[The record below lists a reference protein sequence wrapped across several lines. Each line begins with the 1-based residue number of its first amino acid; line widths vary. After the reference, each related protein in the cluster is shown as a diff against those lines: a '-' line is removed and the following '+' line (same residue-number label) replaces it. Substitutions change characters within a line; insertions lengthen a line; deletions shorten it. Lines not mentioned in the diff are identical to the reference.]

1 MVFPEASGWTLEKG
15 RILEIV
21 LLTTNRNAYYEF
33 TGNPGPTHNYR
44 CGTAQRRLGPGVL
57 RWRQRLHHKRWDRW
71 EGRCIQQKAAPPH
84 LSWARPFRTQG
95 SQWGATTSL
104 AQDSPKPI
112 TVRLP
117 VGWGAGSGLVGEEAS
132 QYHFSILLKNPLF
145 HQNLSSQPCTKMREA
160 KLPSFSN
167 YGLQWCFKQLSKE
180 EFQTFK
186 ELLMEKASELAMC
199 SFPWVEVNNANVEH
213 LASLLH
219 EHYKES
225 LAWKISIHIFEK
237 MNLSTLSE
245 KARKEM
251 KKYSLTEIPENST
264 QRKNDQE
271 PSMKEVPEISQAI
284 EQDGAIAAE
293 TKEEGFGDNT
303 RDYKG
308 YVMTKFATELD
319 EYRGFEN
326 LASDC
331 PEMQTLL
338 GAFSPDQRGFQP
350 RTVVLHGKSGIG
362 KSTLARSVLLCWA
375 QGELFKGMFSYV
387 FFLHASDMQCMSE
400 GSFAE
405 LISRKWP
412 DSQVPMMEIMSQPER
427 LLFVVDGF
435 DDLDFAS
442 QDDDTN
448 LCKDW
453 AAKQPMSVL
462 MLSLLRKVLL
472 PESSLMITVRDTG
485 IEKLKSMLTLP
496 RYLFVG
502 GISVEKRIQLLLG
515 HMKDEHQKTQVL
527 HSVVDNHPLLD
538 ECQVPVLGSLI
549 CKALNLREAS
559 GKSLPPTRQTLTGLY
574 ATFVFHQLTPRDAS
588 RHCLNQE
595 ERAILKSLCLMA
607 VQGVWNR
614 KFLFYGDDLGVHRL
628 RESELSA
635 LFHTNILL
643 QDRGCD
649 RCYMFP
655 HVSLQEFFAAL
666 YYVLEGLETE
676 RAPYPVFMENMSLVE
691 LQQIS
696 SNAHLFQMKRFLFGL
711 MSKEVTGALEVL
723 LGCRVPLA
731 MKQGL
736 LSWISLLGQQ
746 ASTPAPPDLLDAF
759 HCLFETQDEEF
770 VRLALNSFQ
779 AVWLPI
785 NRRMDLMVSSFCL
798 QHCQCLQKIRIDV
811 HESFSED
818 EFTEAQPL
826 IPQGT
831 PIKTLA
837 DEGWKSLCFVLS
849 THPSLR
855 QLDLSG
861 SILNEWAMKTLC
873 IKLRQPTC
881 KIQNLIFKG
890 VQVTLGLR
898 HLWLTLITNRNI
910 KYLNLENTHLKDADL
925 MMVCEALRH
934 PNCLLESLR
943 LDHCGLTPACCLVIS
958 QILVTS
964 ISLKSLSLV
973 GNKVANQGIKPLCN
987 ALTASQCTL
996 QKLIL
1001 GNCGLTAAD
1010 CQDLASA
1017 LISNQSLTHLC
1028 LSSNSLGSEG
1038 VNMLCQAI
1046 KLPNCGLQRLILS
1059 ECSLDV
1065 ASSGFLA
1072 FALMGNKHL
1081 THLSLSM
1088 NPVEDG
1094 GMNLLCEALM
1104 QSSCHLQDLELVKCH
1119 LTAACCKKLS
1129 HVITRSKHLKS
1140 LDLAVNALGDEGI
1153 IALCEGLK
1161 HRRASLRRL
1170 GLEACGLTSGCCEAL
1185 ASALLCSQRLTSLN
1199 LMQNNF
1205 SPVGMMKLCPA
1216 FAQPTSNLQ
1225 IIGLWKW
1232 QYPTQ
1237 IRKLLEEVQQLKPQI
1252 IIGDSWYSSDEDD
1265 RYWWKN

>member
-1 MVFPEASGWTLEKG
+1 MT
-15 RILEIV
+15 
-21 LLTTNRNAYYEF
+21 
-33 TGNPGPTHNYR
+33 
-44 CGTAQRRLGPGVL
+44 
-57 RWRQRLHHKRWDRW
+57 
-71 EGRCIQQKAAPPH
+71 
-84 LSWARPFRTQG
+84 
-95 SQWGATTSL
+95 
-104 AQDSPKPI
+104 
-112 TVRLP
+112 
-117 VGWGAGSGLVGEEAS
+117 
-132 QYHFSILLKNPLF
+132 
-145 HQNLSSQPCTKMREA
+145 EA

-251 KKYSLTEIPENST
+251 KKYSLPEIPENST
-264 QRKNDQE
+264 QMKNDQE
-271 PSMKEVPEISQAI
+271 PSMKEVP
-284 EQDGAIAAE
+284 GR
-293 TKEEGFGDNT
+293 GDNT

-308 YVMTKFATELD
+308 YVMIKFATELD
-319 EYRGFEN
+319 DYRGFEN

-338 GAFSPDQRGFQP
+338 GAFNPDQRGFQP

-362 KSTLARSVLLCWA
+362 KSTLARRVLLCWA
-375 QGELFKGMFSYV
+375 QGDLFKGMFSYV
-387 FFLHASDMQCMSE
+387 FFLCARDMQCMRE
-400 GSFAE
+400 GSFAD
-405 LISRKWP
+405 LISREWP

-435 DDLDFAS
+435 DDLDFAF

-448 LCKDW
+448 LCEDW

-462 MLSLLRKVLL
+462 MHSLLKKVLL
-472 PESSLMITVRDTG
+472 PESSLMITIRDTG
-485 IEKLKSMLTLP
+485 IEKLKSMLMSP

-515 HMKDEHQKTQVL
+515 HRKNEHQKTQVL
-527 HSVVDNHPLLD
+527 HLVVDNHPLLD
-538 ECQVPVLGSLI
+538 ECQVPILGSLI
-549 CKALNLREAS
+549 CDALNLQEAS
-559 GKSLPPTRQTLTGLY
+559 GKSLPPTCQTLTGLY

-595 ERAILKSLCLMA
+595 ERAVLKSVCLMA

-614 KFLFYGDDLGVHRL
+614 KFVFYGDDLGVHRL

-643 QDRGCD
+643 QDRGGD

-666 YYVLEGLETE
+666 YYVLEGLEME
-676 RAPYPVFMENMSLVE
+676 RDPYPVFMENMRSLVE
-691 LQQIS
+691 LKQIS
-696 SNAHLFQMKRFLFGL
+696 SDAHLFQMKRFLFGL
-711 MSKEVTGALEVL
+711 MNKEVTGALEVL
-723 LGCRVPLA
+723 LGCHVPLA
-731 MKQGL
+731 VKQRL

-746 ASTPAPPDLLDAF
+746 ASTPAPADSLDAF

-779 AVWLPI
+779 EVWLPI

-798 QHCQCLQKIRIDV
+798 QRCQYLQKIRIDV
-811 HESFSED
+811 HESFSKD
-818 EFTEAQPL
+818 E
-826 IPQGT
+826 T

-837 DEGWKSLCFVLS
+837 DECWKSLCFVLS

-890 VQVTLGLR
+890 AQVTLGLR

-910 KYLNLENTHLKDADL
+910 KYLNLESTHLKEAD
-925 MMVCEALRH
+925 MMMACEALRH

-973 GNKVANQGIKPLCN
+973 GNKMSNQGIKPLCN

-1001 GNCGLTAAD
+1001 GSCGLTAAD

-1017 LISNQSLTHLC
+1017 LTSNQSLTHVC
-1028 LSSNSLGSEG
+1028 LSSNGLGSEG
-1038 VNMLCQAI
+1038 VNQLCQAI
-1046 KLPNCGLQRLILS
+1046 KVPTCGLQRLTLN
-1059 ECSLDV
+1059 ECNLDV
-1065 ASSGFLA
+1065 ASCGFLA

-1094 GMNLLCEALM
+1094 GMNLLCEVLM
-1104 QSSCHLQDLELVKCH
+1104 EPSCHLQDLELVKCH

-1237 IRKLLEEVQQLKPQI
+1237 IRKLLNEVQRLKPQI
-1252 IIGDSWYSSDEDD
+1252 IIGDSWYSFDEDD

>member
-1 MVFPEASGWTLEKG
+1 MFTVIIYRDWTFLKCFLFFFSLPLSNLG
-15 RILEIV
+15 R
-21 LLTTNRNAYYEF
+21 
-33 TGNPGPTHNYR
+33 
-44 CGTAQRRLGPGVL
+44 
-57 RWRQRLHHKRWDRW
+57 
-71 EGRCIQQKAAPPH
+71 
-84 LSWARPFRTQG
+84 
-95 SQWGATTSL
+95 
-104 AQDSPKPI
+104 
-112 TVRLP
+112 
-117 VGWGAGSGLVGEEAS
+117 
-132 QYHFSILLKNPLF
+132 
-145 HQNLSSQPCTKMREA
+145 
-160 KLPSFSN
+160 
-167 YGLQWCFKQLSKE
+167 
-180 EFQTFK
+180 
-186 ELLMEKASELAMC
+186 
-199 SFPWVEVNNANVEH
+199 
-213 LASLLH
+213 
-219 EHYKES
+219 
-225 LAWKISIHIFEK
+225 
-237 MNLSTLSE
+237 
-245 KARKEM
+245 
-251 KKYSLTEIPENST
+251 
-264 QRKNDQE
+264 
-271 PSMKEVPEISQAI
+271 
-284 EQDGAIAAE
+284 
-293 TKEEGFGDNT
+293 GDNT

-308 YVMTKFATELD
+308 YVMIKFATELD

-338 GAFSPDQRGFQP
+338 GAFNPDQRGFQP

-362 KSTLARSVLLCWA
+362 KSTLARRVLLCWA
-375 QGELFKGMFSYV
+375 QGDLFKGMFSYV
-387 FFLHASDMQCMSE
+387 FFLRARDMQCMRE
-400 GSFAE
+400 GSFAD
-405 LISRKWP
+405 LISREWP

-435 DDLDFAS
+435 DDLDFTF

-448 LCKDW
+448 LCEDW

-462 MLSLLRKVLL
+462 MRSLLKKVLL
-472 PESSLMITVRDTG
+472 PESSLMITIRDTG
-485 IEKLKSMLTLP
+485 IEKLKSMLTSP

-515 HMKDEHQKTQVL
+515 HTKNEHQKTQVL
-527 HSVVDNHPLLD
+527 HLVVDNHPLLD

-549 CKALNLREAS
+549 CDALNLQEAS
-559 GKSLPPTRQTLTGLY
+559 GKSLPPTCQTLTGLY

-595 ERAILKSLCLMA
+595 ERAVLKSLCLMA

-614 KFLFYGDDLGVHRL
+614 KFVFYGDDLGVHRL

-643 QDRGCD
+643 QDRGGD

-666 YYVLEGLETE
+666 YYVLEGLEME
-676 RAPYPVFMENMSLVE
+676 RDPYPVFMENMRSLVE
-691 LQQIS
+691 RRQIS
-696 SNAHLFQMKRFLFGL
+696 SDAHLFQMKRFLFGL

-723 LGCRVPLA
+723 LGCHVPLA
-731 MKQGL
+731 VKQGL
-736 LSWISLLGQQ
+736 LSWISLLGPQ
-746 ASTPAPPDLLDAF
+746 AGTPAPPDSLDAF

-779 AVWLPI
+779 EVWLPI

-798 QHCQCLQKIRIDV
+798 QRCQYLQKIHIDV
-811 HESFSED
+811 HESFSKD

-826 IPQGT
+826 ILQGT

-837 DEGWKSLCFVLS
+837 DECWKSLCFVLS

-890 VQVTLGLR
+890 AQVTLGLR

-910 KYLNLENTHLKDADL
+910 KYLNLESTHLKEAD
-925 MMVCEALRH
+925 MMMACEALRH

-1001 GNCGLTAAD
+1001 GSCDLTAAD

-1017 LISNQSLTHLC
+1017 LASNQSLTHVC

-1038 VNMLCQAI
+1038 VNQLCQAI
-1046 KLPNCGLQRLILS
+1046 KVPTCGLQRLTLN
-1059 ECSLDV
+1059 ECNLDV
-1065 ASSGFLA
+1065 AGCGFLA

-1094 GMNLLCEALM
+1094 GMNLLCEVLM
-1104 QSSCHLQDLELVKCH
+1104 EPSCHLQDLELVKCH

-1237 IRKLLEEVQQLKPQI
+1237 IQKLLKEVQRLKPQI
-1252 IIGDSWYSSDEDD
+1252 IIGDGWYSFDEDD